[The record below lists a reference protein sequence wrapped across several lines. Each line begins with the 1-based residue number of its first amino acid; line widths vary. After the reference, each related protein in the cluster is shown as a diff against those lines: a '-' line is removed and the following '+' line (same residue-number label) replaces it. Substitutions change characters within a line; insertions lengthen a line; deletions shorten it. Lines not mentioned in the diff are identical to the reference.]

1 MGKETRKLSSDA
13 YKEIPGNQYEPYI
26 GKNEFLPEF
35 TFKAIFTGI
44 ILGILFA
51 AANAYIGLKIGLT
64 VSASIPVAV
73 MAIAIFRILGRG
85 SILENNMVQTV
96 GSAGESLAAGIIFTF
111 PALIIWGMKP
121 ELTKIFVFSLLGG
134 LLGVLFMIP
143 LRSLL
148 ISRQHGLLPYP
159 EGTACAEV
167 LVAGDKGGTEAK
179 TVFAGLGIGSLYEF
193 LMNGLKLWNFRP
205 SWNIPFYKG
214 GKIIGEITPA
224 LLGVGYII
232 GPRISA
238 IMLSGGAIAWLVI
251 IPLIM
256 ALGQNS
262 TEPIYPADT
271 LISQM
276 SIKEIWH
283 YYIRYIG
290 AGAVAFG
297 GLITLVR
304 AIPTILDTFKT
315 GLRSITNND
324 SKHDART
331 DRNLSMLIVTGG
343 SVLIAVCLWLVLSFW
358 TATEIPVVS
367 NLLVALLMVIFSFF
381 FVTVSSRIVGLIGS
395 SSNPVSGMT
404 ITTLLL
410 TSLIFS
416 LMGWTTDAHMVIAL
430 SVGAVVC
437 ISIAIAGD
445 ISQDLK
451 TGFLVGA
458 TPWKQQVGEFL
469 GILTSAIF
477 IGWVILRLHKGVGI
491 GSEALPA
498 PQATLMSLVVK
509 GVITG
514 KLPWN
519 FVIIGIFL
527 AAIVELIGI
536 RSLPFAVGVYLP
548 LYLTTPIMAGG
559 ALRYLTERTKDNG
572 MLNTRRENG
581 ILFSSGLI
589 AGSAIVG
596 VGLALT
602 ASYSETFVTTLE
614 IGYKWMGPFSNI
626 ASLIIFAGLCLLLLS
641 FINKRRILSVSNY
654 KP

>member
-1 MGKETRKLSSDA
+1 MEKEPRELSSDA
-13 YKEIPGNQYEPYI
+13 YQETPGSKYRPYI
-26 GKNEFLPEF
+26 GKQEFLPEF
-35 TFKAIFTGI
+35 TFKAIFTGMV
-44 ILGILFA
+44 LGIIFA
-51 AANAYIGLKIGLT
+51 AANAYIGLKVGLT

-73 MAIAIFRILGRG
+73 MAVAIFRIIGRG

-96 GSAGESLAAGIIFTF
+96 GSAGESLAAGVIFTF

-143 LRSLL
+143 LRGLL
-148 ISRQHGLLPYP
+148 ISRQHGQLPYP

-179 TVFAGLGIGSLYEF
+179 TVFIGLGIGSLYEF
-193 LMNGLKLWNFRP
+193 MMNGLKLWNFRP
-205 SWNIPFYKG
+205 SWDIPFYKG
-214 GKIIGEITPA
+214 GKVIGEITPA

-238 IMLSGGAIAWLVI
+238 IMLGGGALAWLVI

-256 ALGQNS
+256 AIGEHS
-262 TEPIYPADT
+262 TEPIYPAT
-271 LISQM
+271 ILISEM

-283 YYIRYIG
+283 YYIRYVG

-297 GLITLVR
+297 GLITLAR
-304 AIPTILDTFKT
+304 TIPTIQETFKT
-315 GLRSITNND
+315 GLKKISNTNN
-324 SKHDART
+324 KGEERT
-331 DRNLSMLIVTGG
+331 ERDLPMLIVIGG
-343 SVLIAVCLWLVLSFW
+343 AAFLSICLWLVLSFW
-358 TATEIPVVS
+358 TATEIPVAY
-367 NLLVALLMVIFSFF
+367 NLLVALLMVVFSFF
-381 FVTVSSRIVGLIGS
+381 FVTVSSRVVGLIGS

-416 LMGWTTDAHMVIAL
+416 LLGWTSDAHMVIAL

-445 ISQDLK
+445 TSQDLK
-451 TGFLVGA
+451 TGFLLGA
-458 TPWKQQVGEFL
+458 TPWKQQIGEFI
-469 GILTSAIF
+469 GVLTSAIF
-477 IGWVILRLHKGVGI
+477 VGWVILRLHKGVGI
-491 GSEALPA
+491 GSEELPA

-514 KLPWN
+514 ELPWK

-527 AAIVELIGI
+527 AAIVELLGI

-559 ALRYLTERTKDNG
+559 LIRCITEKSSKESV
-572 MLNTRRENG
+572 LKTRRENG

-589 AGSAIVG
+589 AGSALVG
-596 VGLALT
+596 VGLALA
-602 ASYSETFVTTLE
+602 ASYSSKFVTALE
-614 IGYKWMGPFSNI
+614 IGHIWMGSFTNI
-626 ASLIIFAGLCLLLLS
+626 VSLIIFAGLCLLLFS
-641 FINKRRILSVSNY
+641 YISKKRSN
-654 KP
+654 

>member
-13 YKEIPGNQYEPYI
+13 YKEVPGNQYEPYI

-73 MAIAIFRILGRG
+73 MAIAIFRILGKG

-121 ELTKIFVFSLLGG
+121 ELTRIFVFSLLGG

-256 ALGQNS
+256 AIGQNS

-315 GLRSITNND
+315 GLRSIINND

-559 ALRYLTERTKDNG
+559 ALRYLTERTKEDNV
-572 MLNTRRENG
+572 LNTRRENG

-614 IGYKWMGPFSNI
+614 IGYKWMGTFSNI

-654 KP
+654 KS

>member
-1 MGKETRKLSSDA
+1 MEKETRKLSSDA
-13 YKEIPGNQYEPYI
+13 YREIPGDQYKPYI
-26 GKNEFLPEF
+26 GKHEYLPEF
-35 TFKAIFTGI
+35 TFKAVLTGI
-44 ILGILFA
+44 ILGIIFA
-51 AANAYIGLKIGLT
+51 AANAYIGLKVGLT

-73 MAIAIFRILGRG
+73 MAVAIFRILGKG

-96 GSAGESLAAGIIFTF
+96 GSAGESLAAGVIFTF

-148 ISRQHGLLPYP
+148 ISRQHGRLPYP

-167 LVAGDKGGTEAK
+167 LVAGDKGGTEAR
-179 TVFAGLGIGSLYEF
+179 TVFMGLGIGALYEF

-205 SWNIPFYKG
+205 SWDIPFYKG

-232 GPRISA
+232 GSRISA
-238 IMLSGGAIAWLVI
+238 IMLSGGALAWLVI

-256 ALGQNS
+256 AVGKDS
-262 TEPIYPADT
+262 TEPIYPAKI

-297 GLITLVR
+297 GMITLVR
-304 AIPTILDTFKT
+304 AIPTILETFKT
-315 GLRSITNND
+315 GLRKVSNKNR
-324 SKHDART
+324 KNEERT
-331 DRNLSMLIVTGG
+331 DRDLPMLVVIGG
-343 SVLIAVCLWLVLSFW
+343 AVILGICLWLVLSFW
-358 TATEIPVVS
+358 TATEIRIIP
-367 NLLVALLMVIFSFF
+367 NLLVAFLMVIFSFF

-416 LMGWTTDAHMVIAL
+416 LLGWTSDAHMVIAL

-445 ISQDLK
+445 TSQDLK

-458 TPWKQQVGEFL
+458 TPWKQQIGEFI
-469 GILTSAIF
+469 GVLTSAIF
-477 IGWVILRLHKGVGI
+477 VGWVILRLHKGVGI

-514 KLPWN
+514 DLPWR

-527 AAIVELIGI
+527 AAIVELVGI

-559 ALRYLTERTKDNG
+559 LLRYLTEKTADESLLKS
-572 MLNTRRENG
+572 RRESG

-589 AGSAIVG
+589 AGSALVG

-602 ASYSETFVTTLE
+602 ASYSGTFVTTLE
-614 IGYKWMGPFSNI
+614 IGYQWMGSFSNI
-626 ASLIIFAGLCLLLLS
+626 ASLLIFTGLCMLLLS
-641 FINKRRILSVSNY
+641 ITNKKRL
-654 KP
+654 

>member
-1 MGKETRKLSSDA
+1 MKKETRELSSDA
-13 YKEIPGNQYEPYI
+13 YQEIPGDKYEPYI
-26 GKNEFLPEF
+26 GKKEFLPEF
-35 TFKAIFTGI
+35 TFRAIFTGV

-51 AANAYIGLKIGLT
+51 AANAYIGLKVGLT

-73 MAIAIFRILGRG
+73 MAVAIFRILGKG

-148 ISRQHGLLPYP
+148 ISRQHGRLPYP

-167 LVAGDKGGTEAK
+167 LVAGDKGGIEAK
-179 TVFAGLGIGSLYEF
+179 TVFAGLGIGCLYEF

-205 SWNIPFYKG
+205 SWDIPFYKG

-238 IMLSGGAIAWLVI
+238 IMLSGGALAWLVI

-256 ALGQNS
+256 AVGENS

-304 AIPTILDTFKT
+304 AIPTILETFKT
-315 GLRSITNND
+315 GLTSICNKNKTD
-324 SKHDART
+324 QLRT
-331 DRNLSMLIVTGG
+331 DRDLSMLV
-343 SVLIAVCLWLVLSFW
+343 VIAGVVSIAICLWLVLSFW
-358 TATEIPVVS
+358 TATEIPIIS

-410 TSLIFS
+410 TSLVFS
-416 LMGWTTDAHMVIAL
+416 FMGWTSDAHMVIAL

-445 ISQDLK
+445 TSQDLK
-451 TGFLVGA
+451 TGFLLGA
-458 TPWKQQVGEFL
+458 TPWKQQIGEFI
-469 GILTSAIF
+469 GVLTSAIF
-477 IGWVILRLHKGVGI
+477 IGWIILRLHKGVGI

-509 GVITG
+509 GVISG
-514 KLPWN
+514 ELPWN

-548 LYLTTPIMAGG
+548 LYLTTPIMVGG
-559 ALRYLTERTKDNG
+559 LLRYITERAKDDGVLKTK
-572 MLNTRRENG
+572 RENG

-589 AGSAIVG
+589 AGSALVG
-596 VGLALT
+596 VGLALL
-602 ASYSETFVTTLE
+602 ASYSRTFVTMLE
-614 IGYKWMGPFSNI
+614 IGYMWMGPFHNV
-626 ASLIIFAGLCLLLLS
+626 ASLIIFTGLCLLLLR
-641 FINKRRILSVSNY
+641 FVNKKR
-654 KP
+654 

>member
-1 MGKETRKLSSDA
+1 MPLT
-13 YKEIPGNQYEPYI
+13 PV
-26 GKNEFLPEF
+26 
-35 TFKAIFTGI
+35 
-44 ILGILFA
+44 A
-51 AANAYIGLKIGLT
+51 AEKIGLKVGLT

-73 MAIAIFRILGRG
+73 MAVAIFRIIGKG

-96 GSAGESLAAGIIFTF
+96 GSAGESLAAGVIFTF

-167 LVAGDKGGTEAK
+167 LVAGDKGGGDAK
-179 TVFAGLGIGSLYEF
+179 TVFMGLGIGSFYEF
-193 LMNGLKLWNFRP
+193 LMNGLKLWHFRP

-214 GKIIGEITPA
+214 GKIIGETTPA

-238 IMLSGGAIAWLVI
+238 IMLSGGVVAWLVI

-256 ALGQNS
+256 AVGENT
-262 TEPIYPADT
+262 TEPIYPAKV

-276 SIKEIWH
+276 SIEEIWH

-297 GLITLVR
+297 GLITLFR

-315 GLRSITNND
+315 GL
-324 SKHDART
+324 SKVSNKSRDKEERT
-331 DRNLSMLIVTGG
+331 DRDLPMAVVIGG
-343 SVLIAVCLWLVLSFW
+343 SAILGICLWLVLSFW
-358 TATEIPVVS
+358 TATEIGTVP
-367 NLLVALLMVIFSFF
+367 NLLVSVLMVIFSFF

-416 LMGWTTDAHMVIAL
+416 LMGWTSEAHMVIAL

-445 ISQDLK
+445 TSQDLK

-458 TPWKQQVGEFL
+458 TPWKQQLGEFI
-469 GILTSAIF
+469 GVLTSAVF
-477 IGWVILRLHKGVGI
+477 VGWVILRLHKGVGI
-491 GSEALPA
+491 GSEELPA

-514 KLPWN
+514 ELPWR

-527 AAIVELIGI
+527 AALIELVGI

-559 ALRYLTERTKDNG
+559 LLRFFTEKTKE
-572 MLNTRRENG
+572 ENQLKKRCESG

-589 AGSAIVG
+589 AGSALIG
-596 VGLALT
+596 VGLALA
-602 ASYSETFVTTLE
+602 ASYSGTFITSLE
-614 IGYKWMGPFSNI
+614 LGHQWMGPFSNA
-626 ASLIIFAGLCLLLLS
+626 ASLFIFAGLSLLVWKYT
-641 FINKRRILSVSNY
+641 NK
-654 KP
+654 KHPP

>member
-1 MGKETRKLSSDA
+1 MHSTFKMKKESRVLSSDA
-13 YKEIPGNQYEPYI
+13 YQEIPGDKYEPYI
-26 GKNEFLPEF
+26 GKREFLPEF
-35 TFKAIFTGI
+35 TFKAIFTGM

-51 AANAYIGLKIGLT
+51 AANAYIGLKVGLT
-64 VSASIPVAV
+64 ISASIPVAV
-73 MAIAIFRILGRG
+73 MAVAIFRILGRG

-111 PALIIWGMKP
+111 PALIIWGVRP

-148 ISRQHGLLPYP
+148 ISRQHGRLPYP

-179 TVFAGLGIGSLYEF
+179 TVFTGLGVGCIYEF
-193 LMNGLKLWNFRP
+193 LMNGLKLWNSKP
-205 SWNIPFYKG
+205 SWDIPFYKG

-256 ALGQNS
+256 AVGENS
-262 TEPIYPADT
+262 TEPIYPANT

-304 AIPTILDTFKT
+304 AIPTILETFKT
-315 GLRSITNND
+315 GLSICNKNKT
-324 SKHDART
+324 KQLRT
-331 DRNLSMLIVTGG
+331 DRDLSMLV
-343 SVLIAVCLWLVLSFW
+343 VIAGVVVIAICLWLVLSFW
-358 TATEIPVVS
+358 TAKEIPVVS
-367 NLLVALLMVIFSFF
+367 NLLVALLMIVFSFF

-416 LMGWTTDAHMVIAL
+416 FMGWTSDAHMVIAL

-445 ISQDLK
+445 TSQDLK

-458 TPWKQQVGEFL
+458 TPWKQQLGEFI
-469 GILTSAIF
+469 GVLTSAIF
-477 IGWVILRLHKGVGI
+477 VGWIILRLHKGVGI

-509 GVITG
+509 GVISG
-514 KLPWN
+514 ELPWN

-559 ALRYLTERTKDNG
+559 LLRYITEKTKDDDI
-572 MLNTRRENG
+572 LKTRRENG

-589 AGSAIVG
+589 AGSALVG
-596 VGLALT
+596 VGLALL
-602 ASYSETFVTTLE
+602 ASYSRMFVTMLE
-614 IGYKWMGPFSNI
+614 IGYMWIEPFSNI
-626 ASLIIFAGLCLLLLS
+626 ASLIIFAGLCMLLFG
-641 FINKRRILSVSNY
+641 FINKKR
-654 KP
+654 

>member
-1 MGKETRKLSSDA
+1 MENEPRKLSSDA
-13 YKEIPGNQYEPYI
+13 YQKIPGEKYRPYI
-26 GKNEFLPEF
+26 GKREYLPEL
-35 TFKAIFTGI
+35 TYKAIITGMV
-44 ILGILFA
+44 LGIVFA
-51 AANAYIGLKIGLT
+51 AANAYIGLKVGLT

-73 MAIAIFRILGRG
+73 MAVAIFRVIGRG

-96 GSAGESLAAGIIFTF
+96 GSAGESLAAGVIFTF

-121 ELTKIFVFSLLGG
+121 DLTKIFVFSLLGG

-148 ISRQHGLLPYP
+148 ISKQHGQLPYP

-179 TVFAGLGIGSLYEF
+179 TVFMGLGIGSLYEF
-193 LMNGLKLWNFRP
+193 MMNGLKLWKTKP
-205 SWNIPFYKG
+205 SFDIPFYKG

-238 IMLSGGAIAWLVI
+238 IMLSGGALAWLVI

-256 ALGQNS
+256 TVGEHA
-262 TEPIYPADT
+262 TKPIYPANI
-271 LISQM
+271 LISEM

-283 YYIRYIG
+283 FYIRYIG

-297 GLITLVR
+297 GLITLIR
-304 AIPTILDTFKT
+304 TIPTILETFRT
-315 GLRSITNND
+315 GIRKISNTRN
-324 SKHDART
+324 KREERT
-331 DRNLSMLIVTGG
+331 ERDLPMLIVVAGTV
-343 SVLIAVCLWLVLSFW
+343 SLSICLWIVLSFW
-358 TATEIPVVS
+358 TATEIPVVY
-367 NLLVALLMVIFSFF
+367 NLLVALLMVVFSFF

-416 LMGWTTDAHMVIAL
+416 LLGWTSDAHMVIAL

-445 ISQDLK
+445 TSQDLK
-451 TGFLVGA
+451 TGFLLGA
-458 TPWKQQVGEFL
+458 TPWKQQIGEFL
-469 GILTSAIF
+469 GVLTSAIF
-477 IGWVILRLHKGVGI
+477 VGWVILRLHKGVGI
-491 GSEALPA
+491 GSEELPA

-514 KLPWN
+514 ELPWK
-519 FVIIGIFL
+519 FVIIGVFL
-527 AAIVELIGI
+527 AAIVELLGV

-559 ALRYLTERTKDNG
+559 LIRYVTEERFEERTRKV
-572 MLNTRRENG
+572 RRENG
-581 ILFSSGLI
+581 VLFSSGLI
-589 AGSAIVG
+589 AGSALVG
-596 VGLALT
+596 VGLALA
-602 ASYSETFVTTLE
+602 ASYNGKFVATLE
-614 IGYKWMGPFSNI
+614 IGYLWMGPFSDI
-626 ASLIIFAGLCLLLLS
+626 ASLIIFSVLCMLLLIH
-641 FINKRRILSVSNY
+641 INKKYLKAPHS
-654 KP
+654 

>member
-290 AGAVAFG
+290 AGVVAFG

-331 DRNLSMLIVTGG
+331 DRDLSMLIVTGV

-445 ISQDLK
+445 
-451 TGFLVGA
+451 T
-458 TPWKQQVGEFL
+458 
-469 GILTSAIF
+469 
-477 IGWVILRLHKGVGI
+477 H
-491 GSEALPA
+491 
-498 PQATLMSLVVK
+498 
-509 GVITG
+509 
-514 KLPWN
+514 
-519 FVIIGIFL
+519 
-527 AAIVELIGI
+527 
-536 RSLPFAVGVYLP
+536 
-548 LYLTTPIMAGG
+548 
-559 ALRYLTERTKDNG
+559 
-572 MLNTRRENG
+572 
-581 ILFSSGLI
+581 
-589 AGSAIVG
+589 
-596 VGLALT
+596 
-602 ASYSETFVTTLE
+602 
-614 IGYKWMGPFSNI
+614 
-626 ASLIIFAGLCLLLLS
+626 
-641 FINKRRILSVSNY
+641 RI
-654 KP
+654 

>member
-1 MGKETRKLSSDA
+1 MKKETRELSSDA
-13 YKEIPGNQYEPYI
+13 YLEIPGDKYEPYI
-26 GKNEFLPEF
+26 GKKEFLPEF
-35 TFKAIFTGI
+35 TFRAIFTGV

-51 AANAYIGLKIGLT
+51 AANAYIGLKVGLT

-73 MAIAIFRILGRG
+73 MAVAIFRILGKG

-148 ISRQHGLLPYP
+148 ISRQHGRLPYP

-167 LVAGDKGGTEAK
+167 LVAGDKGGIEAK
-179 TVFAGLGIGSLYEF
+179 TVFAGLGIGCLYEF

-205 SWNIPFYKG
+205 SWDIPFYKG

-238 IMLSGGAIAWLVI
+238 IMLSGGALAWLVI

-256 ALGQNS
+256 AVGENS

-304 AIPTILDTFKT
+304 AIPTILETFKT
-315 GLRSITNND
+315 GLTSICNKNKTD
-324 SKHDART
+324 QLRT
-331 DRNLSMLIVTGG
+331 DRDLSMLV
-343 SVLIAVCLWLVLSFW
+343 VIAGVVSIAICLWLVLSFW
-358 TATEIPVVS
+358 TATEIPIIS

-410 TSLIFS
+410 TSLVFS
-416 LMGWTTDAHMVIAL
+416 FMGWTSDAHMVIAL

-445 ISQDLK
+445 TSQDLK
-451 TGFLVGA
+451 TGFLLGA
-458 TPWKQQVGEFL
+458 TPWKQQIGEFI
-469 GILTSAIF
+469 GVLTSAIF
-477 IGWVILRLHKGVGI
+477 IGWIILRLHKGVGI

-509 GVITG
+509 GVISG
-514 KLPWN
+514 ELPWN

-548 LYLTTPIMAGG
+548 LYLTTPIMVGG
-559 ALRYLTERTKDNG
+559 LLRYITERAKDDG
-572 MLNTRRENG
+572 VLKTRRENG

-589 AGSAIVG
+589 AGSALVG
-596 VGLALT
+596 VGLALL
-602 ASYSETFVTTLE
+602 ASYSRTFVTTLE
-614 IGYKWMGPFSNI
+614 IGYMWMGSFHNV
-626 ASLIIFAGLCLLLLS
+626 ASLIIFTGLCLLLLR
-641 FINKRRILSVSNY
+641 FVNKKR
-654 KP
+654 

>member
-1 MGKETRKLSSDA
+1 MEKGTRKLSSDA
-13 YKEIPGNQYEPYI
+13 YQEIPGEKYSPYI
-26 GKNEFLPEF
+26 GKREFLPEF
-35 TFKAIFTGI
+35 TFKAIFTGMV
-44 ILGILFA
+44 LGIIFA
-51 AANAYIGLKIGLT
+51 AANAYIGLKVGLT

-73 MAIAIFRILGRG
+73 MAVAIFRIIGKG

-96 GSAGESLAAGIIFTF
+96 GSAGESLAAGVIFTF

-121 ELTKIFVFSLLGG
+121 DLTKIFVFSLLGG

-143 LRSLL
+143 LRNLL
-148 ISRQHGLLPYP
+148 ISRQHGQLPYP

-179 TVFAGLGIGSLYEF
+179 TVFMGLGIGSLYEF

-205 SWNIPFYKG
+205 SWDIPFCKG

-238 IMLSGGAIAWLVI
+238 IMLSGGALAWLVI

-256 ALGQNS
+256 AVGEHS
-262 TEPIYPADT
+262 TEPIYPANI
-271 LISQM
+271 LISEM

-283 YYIRYIG
+283 YYIRYVG

-297 GLITLVR
+297 GLITLAR
-304 AIPTILDTFKT
+304 TIPTILETFKT
-315 GLRSITNND
+315 GLRKISNANNKGEERTERDLPMLVVIGGAAFLSI
-324 SKHDART
+324 
-331 DRNLSMLIVTGG
+331 
-343 SVLIAVCLWLVLSFW
+343 CLWLILSFW
-358 TATEIPVVS
+358 TATEIPVVY
-367 NLLVALLMVIFSFF
+367 NLLVAFFMVVFSFF
-381 FVTVSSRIVGLIGS
+381 FVTVSSRVVGLIGS

-410 TSLIFS
+410 TSLVFS
-416 LMGWTTDAHMVIAL
+416 LLGWTSDAHMVIAL

-445 ISQDLK
+445 TSQDLK
-451 TGFLVGA
+451 TGFLLGA
-458 TPWKQQVGEFL
+458 TPWKQQIGEFL
-469 GILTSAIF
+469 GVLTSAIF
-477 IGWVILRLHKGVGI
+477 VGWVILRLHKGVGI
-491 GSEALPA
+491 GSEELPA

-514 KLPWN
+514 DLPWK

-527 AAIVELIGI
+527 AAIVELLGI

-559 ALRYLTERTKDNG
+559 LIRYITEKRSKDSV
-572 MLNTRRENG
+572 LKTRRENG
-581 ILFSSGLI
+581 VLFSSGLI
-589 AGSAIVG
+589 GGSALVG
-596 VGLALT
+596 VGLALV
-602 ASYSETFVTTLE
+602 ASYSSKFVATLE
-614 IGYKWMGPFSNI
+614 IGHMWMGSFSNI
-626 ASLIIFAGLCLLLLS
+626 ASLIIFAGLCLLLFS
-641 FINKRRILSVSNY
+641 YIHK
-654 KP
+654 KDT

>member
-1 MGKETRKLSSDA
+1 MEKETRKLSSDA
-13 YKEIPGNQYEPYI
+13 YQEIPGDQYKPYI
-26 GKNEFLPEF
+26 GKQELLPEF
-35 TFKAIFTGI
+35 TFKAIFTGMV
-44 ILGILFA
+44 LGIIFA
-51 AANAYIGLKIGLT
+51 AANAYIGLKVGLT

-73 MAIAIFRILGRG
+73 MAVAIFRVIGKG

-96 GSAGESLAAGIIFTF
+96 GSAGESLAAGVIFTF

-148 ISRQHGLLPYP
+148 ISRQHGRLPYP

-179 TVFAGLGIGSLYEF
+179 TVFIGLGIGALYEF

-205 SWNIPFYKG
+205 SWDIPFYKG

-232 GPRISA
+232 GSRISA
-238 IMLSGGAIAWLVI
+238 IMLSGGALAWLVI

-256 ALGQNS
+256 AVGKNS
-262 TEPIYPADT
+262 TEPIYPAKV

-297 GLITLVR
+297 GMITLVR
-304 AIPTILDTFKT
+304 AIPTILETFKT
-315 GLRSITNND
+315 GL
-324 SKHDART
+324 SKISKKEREERT
-331 DRNLSMLIVTGG
+331 DRDLPMLVVIGG
-343 SVLIAVCLWLVLSFW
+343 AVVLGICLWLVLSFW
-358 TATEIPVVS
+358 TATEIRIIP
-367 NLLVALLMVIFSFF
+367 NLLVAFLMVIFSFF

-416 LMGWTTDAHMVIAL
+416 LLGWTSDAHMVIAL

-445 ISQDLK
+445 TSQDLK

-458 TPWKQQVGEFL
+458 TPWKQQIGEFI
-469 GILTSAIF
+469 GVLTSAIF
-477 IGWVILRLHKGVGI
+477 VGWVILRLHKGVGI
-491 GSEALPA
+491 GSEELPA

-514 KLPWN
+514 DLPWR
-519 FVIIGIFL
+519 FVITGIFL

-559 ALRYLTERTKDNG
+559 LLRYLTEKSKDESI
-572 MLNTRRENG
+572 LKRKRESG

-589 AGSAIVG
+589 AGSALVG
-596 VGLALT
+596 VGLALA
-602 ASYSETFVTTLE
+602 ASYSGTFATSLE
-614 IGYKWMGPFSNI
+614 IGYLWMGPFSNL
-626 ASLIIFAGLCLLLLS
+626 ASLFIFAGLCLLLLS
-641 FINKRRILSVSNY
+641 FINKERSS
-654 KP
+654 